1 MESFQSPRNRRV
13 VLRSTLALLSLQ
25 PAIGSALPGRCA
37 GNRRPFTGKKRRS
50 ACTDSL
56 VDAAFLFTLKAVH
69 HLPAQN
75 ILRAFGRSRPRGLRP
90 EPPHPLSAHKLG
102 AHSPRT
108 AIRGGSPCAAFAAS
122 ITRSPATLRH
132 RAGSGESSRMY
143 HK

>member
-75 ILRAFGRSRPRGLRP
+75 IHFVRSADLVPEVFDLNQIGRASCREREYIPV
-90 EPPHPLSAHKLG
+90 
-102 AHSPRT
+102 
-108 AIRGGSPCAAFAAS
+108 AS
-122 ITRSPATLRH
+122 VIQSTKN
-132 RAGSGESSRMY
+132 G
-143 HK
+143 

>member
-75 ILRAFGRSRPRGLRP
+75 IHFVRSADLVTEVFYLNRRIRLPTTTKCTVP
-90 EPPHPLSAHKLG
+90 ELIS
-102 AHSPRT
+102 
-108 AIRGGSPCAAFAAS
+108 
-122 ITRSPATLRH
+122 
-132 RAGSGESSRMY
+132 
-143 HK
+143 